1 MISRCI
7 SLALAVSAWA
17 SPSQALDVSA
27 AVGQVDR
34 KLDRIYPDLFR
45 LYADLHAHPELSGQE
60 TRTAGLLAAQMR
72 ELGFTVTERVG
83 GTGVVAVF
91 SNGVGPTVMVRT
103 ELDGLPMEEKTGL
116 PYASRAQADY
126 NGQASF
132 LAHSCGHDM
141 HMAVWVGT
149 ARTIVAMKDGWSG
162 TLVFI
167 AQPAE
172 ETLTG
177 AAAMLDD
184 GLFERFPKADYAF
197 ALHTGPYAAGQ
208 VVYRPGALTSNADS
222 VEIVFKGRGG
232 HGSSPHTAIDPVL
245 IAARFLVE
253 VQSVASRDKNPQQPG
268 VVTFGYIQG
277 GTAANIIP
285 DEVNIRGTIRSYRPD
300 VRAQLRAGVERVA
313 LASSIMAG
321 APKPQIVIT
330 DGSDSV
336 VNDAELTERTAAIFR
351 QAFGEQAVP
360 KEDYITASE
369 DFSKYAEAGV
379 PRSLF
384 FEIGIY
390 EPSRVEAARNGG
402 PAVPFNHSPL
412 YAPVPEPTIRTGVK
426 AMTLAVLDVVGD

>member
-167 AQPAE
+167 ARHRR
-172 ETLTG
+172 ET
-177 AAAMLDD
+177 
-184 GLFERFPKADYAF
+184 
-197 ALHTGPYAAGQ
+197 H
-208 VVYRPGALTSNADS
+208 
-222 VEIVFKGRGG
+222 
-232 HGSSPHTAIDPVL
+232 
-245 IAARFLVE
+245 
-253 VQSVASRDKNPQQPG
+253 
-268 VVTFGYIQG
+268 
-277 GTAANIIP
+277 
-285 DEVNIRGTIRSYRPD
+285 
-300 VRAQLRAGVERVA
+300 
-313 LASSIMAG
+313 
-321 APKPQIVIT
+321 
-330 DGSDSV
+330 
-336 VNDAELTERTAAIFR
+336 
-351 QAFGEQAVP
+351 
-360 KEDYITASE
+360 
-369 DFSKYAEAGV
+369 
-379 PRSLF
+379 
-384 FEIGIY
+384 
-390 EPSRVEAARNGG
+390 
-402 PAVPFNHSPL
+402 
-412 YAPVPEPTIRTGVK
+412 
-426 AMTLAVLDVVGD
+426 